1 MFKETL
7 ITNDAI
13 VLGLLICLL
22 YFVFDRNKNGG
33 KPWQSFFKFFPPI
46 LLCYFLPGALNSLGI
61 ISGEESQIYPVVSR
75 YLLPPCLLLFTLSLD
90 IQMLKKL
97 GIKAILVFLAGTVGV
112 VIGGPIAVLIV
123 KAISPETFSG
133 VNSETW
139 RGLSTVA
146 GSWIGGGANQTALK
160 EVFEPSAVLFS
171 QSVAVDILIAET
183 WLAIL
188 LLGVANKAKMNKFF
202 GSNSDLIDEI
212 KDKLEAESKE
222 KTKIPVY
229 EDYMKILAVGFG
241 GTAIAYFCADLI
253 TPFISGNYPDL
264 AKFSLTSSFFWV
276 VVIVTLIGIGL
287 SQTKVKEIE
296 HVGATKLATVFLYI
310 LIASIGMQMSLVAIA
325 DNPMLFLVGFIWIV
339 IHAVFIVVAG
349 KLLKVPY
356 FFVAVGSQANVGG
369 AASASVVAAAFHPSL
384 ISVGVILSVLGYA
397 LGTYAGYLT
406 TQLIRLASG
415 Q

>member
-61 ISGEESQIYPVVSR
+61 ISGEESQVYPVVSR

-97 GIKAILVFLAGTVGV
+97 GIKAVLVFLAGTVGV

-160 EVFEPSAVLFS
+160 EVFQPSAVLFS
-171 QSVAVDILIAET
+171 QSVAVDILVAET
-183 WLAIL
+183 WLAVL

-202 GSNSDLIDEI
+202 GSSSDLIDEI
-212 KDKLEAESKE
+212 KDKLEAESKK
-222 KTKIPVY
+222 KTKIPAY

-241 GTAIAYFCADLI
+241 GTAIAYFFADLI
-253 TPFISGNYPDL
+253 TPFISENYPDL

-276 VVIVTLIGIGL
+276 VVIVTLIGIFL
-287 SQTKVKEIE
+287 SQTKVRAIE

>member
-61 ISGEESQIYPVVSR
+61 ISGEESQVYPVVSR

-97 GIKAILVFLAGTVGV
+97 GIKAVLVFLAGTAGV

-160 EVFEPSAVLFS
+160 EVFQPSGVLFS
-171 QSVAVDILIAET
+171 QSVAVDILVAET
-183 WLAIL
+183 WLAVL

-212 KDKLEAESKE
+212 KDKLEAESLK
-222 KTKIPVY
+222 KTKIPAY
-229 EDYMKILAVGFG
+229 EDYIKILAVGFG

-253 TPFISGNYPDL
+253 TPFISENYPSL

-276 VVIVTLIGIGL
+276 VVIVTLIGIAL
-287 SQTKVKEIE
+287 SQTKIREIE

-325 DNPMLFLVGFIWIV
+325 DNPMLFLVGFIWII
-339 IHAVFIVVAG
+339 IHAAFIVIAG